1 MGRPL
6 TREFLAD
13 MLKNPKPGFEEVIK
27 SHFLHRR
34 DAITKTVGNW
44 IAEAEKKGALR
55 YMSQGLRHA
64 DAEQRTCG
72 QGCPRARTLRG

>member
-44 IAEAEKKGALR
+44 IAEAEKKGVLR
-55 YMSQGLRHA
+55 YM
-64 DAEQRTCG
+64 
-72 QGCPRARTLRG
+72 